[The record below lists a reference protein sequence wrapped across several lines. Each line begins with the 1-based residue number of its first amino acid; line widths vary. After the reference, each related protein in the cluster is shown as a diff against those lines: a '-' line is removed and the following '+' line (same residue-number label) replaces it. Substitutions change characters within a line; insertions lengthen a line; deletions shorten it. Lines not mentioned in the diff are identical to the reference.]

1 MINQRTTVPLGI
13 IIDRRRVNELRGGGI
28 RIAQRTLGH
37 NARSFT
43 GMNKPAVRHRW
54 RNATRHPAKTASA
67 AQATQP
73 TVHGRSLWVHLP
85 LPKRL
90 HQRRVVGR
98 AHGHFVQL
106 FGRHFLELLKLP
118 GRHRIAG
125 AKPSL
130 HDGRHGAGSQ
140 RVQPQGQRSI
150 RGQVGG
156 GAARVNSR
164 PACVAVLNAT
174 AVSGV
179 RECVSNPAAV
189 VGNKVVERR
198 RSVVNC
204 GRAAAARAAAA
215 AEQVVVKPI
224 TSQTQARNLTQ
235 WACGRHSRG
244 RLTAHARR
252 QRSQVAQVIRNL
264 ERVLCGRVVLR
275 QRCVDLVLRL
285 LLNLIAGSQH
295 RVRAG

>member
-1 MINQRTTVPLGI
+1 M
-13 IIDRRRVNELRGGGI
+13 
-28 RIAQRTLGH
+28 
-37 NARSFT
+37 
-43 GMNKPAVRHRW
+43 
-54 RNATRHPAKTASA
+54 
-67 AQATQP
+67 
-73 TVHGRSLWVHLP
+73 
-85 LPKRL
+85 
-90 HQRRVVGR
+90 
-98 AHGHFVQL
+98 
-106 FGRHFLELLKLP
+106 
-118 GRHRIAG
+118 
-125 AKPSL
+125 

-204 GRAAAARAAAA
+204 GRAAAVRAAAAAARAAAA

-285 LLNLIAGSQH
+285 LLNLLAGSQH